1 MDGSCRPG
9 VDHCEV
15 QVLGLWSDLN
25 DNAFDVVHLQGR
37 AKVQQYAVE
46 DPIIR
51 SAQRP
56 LELQH

>member
-1 MDGSCRPG
+1 M
-9 VDHCEV
+9 
-15 QVLGLWSDLN
+15 LGLWSDLN